1 MMANIVSAED
11 ILGGGGEPY
20 LSLEDKAA
28 LHNAQTAFYMVNAV
42 AEREGTYGPQTIFTI
57 KAKGMEPSM
66 LAFQASASRISQARN
81 VLNAIAQGA
90 DAIGPCYLG
99 RWEANGKSGW
109 QITFNPTTPMTIP
122 ATQQQAAQAA
132 TAERVAAVDTA
143 IGGDSDIPFA
153 PSFI

>member
-1 MMANIVSAED
+1 MANIVSAED

-20 LSLEDKAA
+20 LSKDDKAA
-28 LHNAQTAFYMVNAV
+28 LHNAQTAFFLVNAV
-42 AEREGTYGPQTIFTI
+42 AEREGTFGPQTIFTI

-109 QITFNPTTPMTIP
+109 QITFNPTTPLPIP
-122 ATQQQAAQAA
+122 ASQQQTAAAA
-132 TAERVAAVDTA
+132 TTERVAAVTA
-143 IGGDSDIPFA
+143 DLVDSDIPF
-153 PSFI
+153 

>member
-1 MMANIVSAED
+1 MANIVSAED

-20 LSLEDKAA
+20 LSSDDKAA
-28 LHNAQTAFYMVNAV
+28 LHLAQTPFYMTGAV
-42 AEREGTYGPQTIFTI
+42 AERDGTYGTQTIFTV
-57 KAKGMEPSM
+57 KAKNMESSM

-109 QITFNPTTPMTIP
+109 QITFQPSTPLAIP
-122 ATQQQAAQAA
+122 ATQQQAAAAA

>member
-20 LSLEDKAA
+20 LSADDKAA
-28 LHNAQTAFYMVNAV
+28 LHNAQTAFYMTGAI
-42 AEREGTYGPQTIFTI
+42 AEREGTYGTQTIFTI

-109 QITFNPTTPMTIP
+109 QITFNPSTPLAIP
-122 ATQQQAAQAA
+122 ATQQQAVAAA
-132 TAERVAAVDTA
+132 TTERVAAVTA
-143 IGGDSDIPFA
+143 DLADSDIPF
-153 PSFI
+153 

>member
-1 MMANIVSAED
+1 MANIVSGES

-20 LSLEDKAA
+20 LTADDKAA
-28 LHNAQTAFYMVNAV
+28 LHNAQTPFYITNAV
-42 AEREGTYGPQTIFTI
+42 AEREGLYGTQTIFTI

-99 RWEANGKSGW
+99 RWEANGKSRW
-109 QITFNPTTPMTIP
+109 QITFNPTTPLTIP
-122 ATQQQAAQAA
+122 ATQQQAAAAA
-132 TAERVAAVDTA
+132 TTERVAAVTA
-143 IGGDSDIPFA
+143 DLVDSDIPF
-153 PSFI
+153 